1 MVKKSSNALVKYIL
15 DTQKISLTNINDI
28 EVYSLVDF
36 MTIDLSS
43 RRNLELTENLREKS
57 KKGSLLWVLDKTE
70 TSMGSRML
78 RRWIEE
84 PLVIRKR

>member
-57 KKGSLLWVLDKTE
+57 KKGSLLWY
-70 TSMGSRML
+70 
-78 RRWIEE
+78 
-84 PLVIRKR
+84 

>member
-43 RRNLELTENLREKS
+43 RRNLELTENLREKKQERFS
-57 KKGSLLWVLDKTE
+57 SL
-70 TSMGSRML
+70 G
-78 RRWIEE
+78 
-84 PLVIRKR
+84 IR